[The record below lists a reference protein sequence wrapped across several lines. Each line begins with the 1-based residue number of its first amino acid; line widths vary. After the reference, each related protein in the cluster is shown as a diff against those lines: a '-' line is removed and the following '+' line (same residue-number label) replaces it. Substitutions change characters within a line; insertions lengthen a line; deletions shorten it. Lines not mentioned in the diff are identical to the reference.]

1 MQILSFLFE
10 KHLDKTVLAVAVAA
24 SIFLLSLSEEN
35 QLQAAK
41 GVKSVL
47 LGPVSRVEAYFSTIE
62 ELRDENRELERIA
75 VSLYHERERL
85 RQFGE
90 ERNRLRELIGLRED
104 SFHEFL
110 PCEVIARSSNRSNN
124 FVVVDRGGG
133 EGVKA
138 GMAVVG
144 YRGLV
149 GRVSRVYPEC
159 SDVLLL
165 SNRSVSV
172 SCQNKRSRTIGMLEW
187 ERENQFRLDYIGK
200 EEDVRMGDTLLTSG
214 LGRLFPKGFPVAT
227 VFQVTDE
234 RGGLSKKVRAT
245 CMTDLNTL
253 EELFIVVVP
262 RDWDDPFI
270 YEKLDSLLG
279 EKRGGSER

>member
-24 SIFLLSLSEEN
+24 SLFLLTRSEESRFQTAKAVKSIFL
-35 QLQAAK
+35 
-41 GVKSVL
+41 
-47 LGPVSRVEAYFSTIE
+47 GPISRVETYFSSID
-62 ELRDENRELERIA
+62 ELREENRELARIA
-75 VSLYHERERL
+75 ASLYHERERL
-85 RQFGE
+85 RQFGV

-104 SFHEFL
+104 SFYDFL
-110 PCEVIARSSNRSNN
+110 PCEVIARSSSWSNN
-124 FVVVDRGGG
+124 FVVVDRGGD

-149 GRVSRVYPEC
+149 GRVSHAYSDC

-172 SCQNKRSRTIGMLEW
+172 SCQNKRSRTVGMLEW
-187 ERENQFRLDYIGK
+187 ERENLFRLDYIGK
-200 EEDVRMGDTLLTSG
+200 EEDVRLGDTLVTSG

-234 RGGLSKKVRAT
+234 RGGLSKKVRT
-245 CMTDLNTL
+245 TSMTDLNTL
-253 EELFIVVVP
+253 EELFIVIGP
-262 RDWDDPFI
+262 RDWDDQYI
-270 YEKLDSLLG
+270 YEKLDSILG
-279 EKRGGSER
+279 AEPERSPR

>member
-10 KHLDKTVLAVAVAA
+10 KHLDKTALAAAVAA
-24 SIFLLSLSEEN
+24 SIFLLSLNEEN
-35 QLQAAK
+35 QFQTARA
-41 GVKSVL
+41 VKSVL
-47 LGPVSRVEAYFSTIE
+47 LGPISRVESYFSTIE
-62 ELRDENRELERIA
+62 ELRSENRELQRIA
-75 VSLYHERERL
+75 ASLYHERERL
-85 RQFGE
+85 KQFGA

-104 SFHEFL
+104 TFHEFL
-110 PCEVIARSSNRSNN
+110 PCEVIARSYNRSNN
-124 FVVVDRGGG
+124 FVVVDRGGD
-133 EGVKA
+133 EGVRV

-149 GRVSRVYPEC
+149 GRVSNVYSAC

-172 SCQNKRSRTIGMLEW
+172 SCQNKRSRTVGMLEW
-187 ERENQFRLDYIGK
+187 ERENLFRLDYIGK

-234 RGGLSKKVRAT
+234 RGGLSKKVRAAS
-245 CMTDLNTL
+245 MTDLNTL
-253 EELFIVVVP
+253 EEVFIVVGP
-262 RDWDDPFI
+262 RDWDDPYI
-270 YEKLDSLLG
+270 YERLDSLLG
-279 EKRGGSER
+279 AKREGSTQ

>member
-10 KHLDKTVLAVAVAA
+10 KHLDKTALAVAVAA
-24 SIFLLSLSEEN
+24 SLFLLTRSEEN
-35 QLQAAK
+35 QFQTAK
-41 GVKSVL
+41 AVKSVL
-47 LGPVSRVEAYFSTIE
+47 LGPISRVGTYFSTID
-62 ELRDENRELERIA
+62 ELSEENRELRRIA
-75 VSLYHERERL
+75 VTLYHERERL
-85 RQFGE
+85 RQFGV

-104 SFHEFL
+104 SSYEFL
-110 PCEVIARSSNRSNN
+110 PCEVIARSSSRSNN
-124 FVVVDRGGG
+124 FVVVDRGAG

-144 YRGLV
+144 YRGLI
-149 GRVSRVYPEC
+149 GRVSHVFSDC

-172 SCQNKRSRTIGMLEW
+172 SCLNKRSRTVGMLEW
-187 ERENQFRLDYIGK
+187 ERENLFRLDYIGK
-200 EEDVRMGDTLLTSG
+200 EEDIQMGDTLVTSG

-245 CMTDLNTL
+245 SMTDLNTL
-253 EELFIVVVP
+253 EELFIVVGP
-262 RDWDDPFI
+262 RDWDDPYI
-270 YEKLDSLLG
+270 YERLDSILG
-279 EKRGGSER
+279 AEREEVPR